1 MMRIVQRIVAPLLSG
16 ALVAT
21 AGSARAA
28 DAKSYPNKPITL
40 VVQASAGGGSD
51 IFARGIAAA
60 IEKHKLLPQ
69 IVAVENKPG
78 GSGAVAFA
86 YVAGKKGDPY
96 YLLNAS
102 ASFLATPLMGRSPVN
117 YKSFTPI
124 ASLAYDEFVLFV
136 KADSKYKTAQDIITA
151 AKAKPK
157 TVMAGGSMLGA
168 SDSICVYM
176 MEKSGGVKFNYI
188 TFPGGSDVNTAILG
202 GHVDFGVGNPGDA
215 LELAKAGK
223 VRLLG
228 VFSEKRLRQ
237 APDLPTM
244 KEQGIDAVFMQGR
257 GIVAPAGIGA
267 AERQIL
273 QDTLLKYTK
282 TPDWKNYLEE
292 NMLTEA
298 WMDGPTYAKWLEE
311 WDGKYAKIL
320 KEMGAIK

>member
-1 MMRIVQRIVAPLLSG
+1 MAVASLFGVALG
-16 ALVAT
+16 LVAGP
-21 AGSARAA
+21 AVAA
-28 DAKSYPNKPITL
+28 EVKYPNKPITL

-51 IFARGIAAA
+51 IFARGIAAGF
-60 IEKHKLLPQ
+60 EKHKLLPQ
-69 IVAVENKPG
+69 IIAVENKTG

-102 ASFLATPLMGRSPVN
+102 ASFLGVPLMGRSPVN
-117 YKSFTPI
+117 YKSFTPV

-136 KADSKYKTAQDIITA
+136 KADSKFKTAQDVVAA
-151 AKAKPK
+151 AKGKPK

-168 SDSICVYM
+168 SDSICVYL
-176 MEKSGGVKFNYI
+176 MEKAGGVKFNYI

-202 GHVDFGVGNPGDA
+202 GHVDFGVGNPADA

-228 VFSEKRLRQ
+228 VFAEKRLRQ
-237 APDLPTM
+237 MPELPTM

-257 GIVAPAGIGA
+257 GIVMPAGVGA
-267 AERQIL
+267 AERQTVE
-273 QDTLLKYTK
+273 DALLKYTK
-282 TPDWKNYLEE
+282 TQDWKTYLET

-298 WMDGPTYAKWLEE
+298 WLDGPAYARWLDE
-311 WDGKYAKIL
+311 WNGKYAVIL